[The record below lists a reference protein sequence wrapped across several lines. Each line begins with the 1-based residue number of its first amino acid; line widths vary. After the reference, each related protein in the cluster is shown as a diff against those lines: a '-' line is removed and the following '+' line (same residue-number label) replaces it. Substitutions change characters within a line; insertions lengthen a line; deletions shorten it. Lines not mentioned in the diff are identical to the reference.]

1 MELQSFRNANLRG
14 QSFNGQEL
22 KQKDFSNADLREVN
36 FSNANLEGSNFR
48 AANLTQAKFHHA
60 NLEGSNFRG
69 ANLAQAEFHHANL
82 ISVQAG
88 LQIHWKIIYLFISF
102 LLVFLAGVA
111 SAILANIVGDAISQ
125 TPTSPNFED
134 YLYLLLLSLSLVI
147 FSVVT
152 IFRGIILSILTIVII
167 TISIIVLAFFKE
179 ILIPGKQTDIT
190 FLAIIIPLFM
200 GIFLVI
206 IGIESFA
213 FNLMKVVSQKKNRNK
228 IIFIAMFMILAVTII
243 VLHSP
248 IFSATSP
255 NEINAVAPKNFIAVY
270 CVAIYQVLIICFIG
284 WKSIAK
290 ENNKEWFWAYN
301 FAIAIAAKKGTKFYG
316 ANLTEANLTKASL
329 KNTDFRGAILT
340 RTYWL
345 GVQGI
350 EHAHIDITSYLHK
363 LQIQQLVIKGDLCKE
378 KDFRKQ
384 DLHEINLQNFD
395 LQEFD
400 FSEADLRHSNLQE
413 VNLCQVKLVRAKLD
427 QANLSRADLRKA
439 DLTDADLRH
448 SNLQEVK
455 LSKAKLIRTKLDYAN
470 LSNAYI
476 TGAYIQDWIIT
487 KTTQLNGVEC
497 EYIYLRNPTD
507 NDDDVNRMPP
517 LKDGNFKGNDFHNF
531 INSILDTL
539 KFYHDQDINAN
550 VAIAVL
556 KAMTKKYPEV
566 KLEIETVGNSGDH
579 NKSLTLKIIDGE
591 VNRDEFEREYHFMY
605 EQTLN
610 VYDPGEKMANNT
622 YNGSIVNNGQVQGG
636 INMNNDHTNHSR
648 TLNISGGT
656 INNSGAGA
664 FGLGD
669 ISGTVAN
676 TINQLPDSSETD
688 QSSIKKLLTQLKE
701 AIETESTLSD
711 EDKADALS
719 QLEKLALAG
728 KNPNEGETQKT
739 AKGAIRMLKGLAAE
753 LPTATKLVE
762 GMSKLLPVIASLL
775 GI

>member
-1 MELQSFRNANLRG
+1 
-14 QSFNGQEL
+14 
-22 KQKDFSNADLREVN
+22 
-36 FSNANLEGSNFR
+36 
-48 AANLTQAKFHHA
+48 
-60 NLEGSNFRG
+60 
-69 ANLAQAEFHHANL
+69 
-82 ISVQAG
+82 
-88 LQIHWKIIYLFISF
+88 
-102 LLVFLAGVA
+102 
-111 SAILANIVGDAISQ
+111 
-125 TPTSPNFED
+125 
-134 YLYLLLLSLSLVI
+134 
-147 FSVVT
+147 
-152 IFRGIILSILTIVII
+152 
-167 TISIIVLAFFKE
+167 
-179 ILIPGKQTDIT
+179 
-190 FLAIIIPLFM
+190 
-200 GIFLVI
+200 
-206 IGIESFA
+206 
-213 FNLMKVVSQKKNRNK
+213 
-228 IIFIAMFMILAVTII
+228 
-243 VLHSP
+243 
-248 IFSATSP
+248 
-255 NEINAVAPKNFIAVY
+255 
-270 CVAIYQVLIICFIG
+270 
-284 WKSIAK
+284 
-290 ENNKEWFWAYN
+290 
-301 FAIAIAAKKGTKFYG
+301 
-316 ANLTEANLTKASL
+316 
-329 KNTDFRGAILT
+329 
-340 RTYWL
+340 
-345 GVQGI
+345 VQGL
-350 EHAHIDITSYLHK
+350 EQAHIDISSYLHK
-363 LQIQQLVIKGDLCKE
+363 RQIQELVIKGDLCKE

-384 DLHEINLQNFD
+384 DLHEINLQNLD

-400 FSEADLRHSNLQE
+400 FSEADLRHSNLQG

-427 QANLSRADLRKA
+427 QANLSKADLRKA
-439 DLTDADLRH
+439 DLTDADLRY

-455 LSKAKLIRTKLDYAN
+455 LSKAKLIRTKLDYTN
-470 LSNAYI
+470 LSSAYL

-487 KTTQLNGVEC
+487 KTTQLTGVEC